1 MRVFLIAFGALA
13 LVVGGMVMAV
23 NSVTEDLGRELA
35 AKVQP
40 SGDQVV
46 AFLRETNLLTMMA
59 GGSGW
64 QQGMQWPVTIKVVDA
79 EGLPVSAAEV
89 WIEPA
94 SLATQGVW
102 AGVDMVIA
110 RIPAAAVH
118 LEVLRQPGTAF
129 RHSQGPRGQTDEDG
143 SATLLCGAGAVRVAC
158 AQGSGRIGESIAL
171 TRGASG
177 AGLELRLRVRDGVT
191 RRGRLRTQD
200 GRAVEG
206 YVRATWR
213 RGARAWF
220 GDVVRTDA
228 AGGFEL
234 LVHPEA
240 DHITSWLATGLVM
253 EHAVAPGPADIELEV
268 PRLDRPVEV
277 RVRDAEGQPVAAAIV
292 SLGLAEAGAS
302 VVAECDASGTARV
315 HVSTGLLR
323 FARAESV
330 VHAPAE
336 RAFPAGDVIELAFPP
351 KGVVTGFVRNGAT
364 GEPVADAVVVVR
376 PDASVR
382 DIEAWGRLLVRSDR
396 DGSYRLEGVPLGRH
410 LLEVS
415 HRDFVHEDVMRAL
428 FTRAASPPASCCV
441 DVVDGRAPVTCDLS
455 LVPGVVVGG
464 QVAPMPEASPRVY
477 ITTDALLAAEDRIRM
492 WGFHTGWAGPA
503 RGMGEV
509 RRNLGRA
516 ASDEHYEVH
525 LLPDISV
532 RLGCAG
538 MVYVGPFAA
547 PWTPGEVPAGSP
559 PLLDVVLGAQV
570 VGIVA
575 RPDGT
580 RVEGARLDVVE
591 AGGGEWVHAACG
603 TNRTSVDGAFWIG
616 WLPPGPA
623 VVRISVPGEPPV
635 ERDIAPLG
643 DSEIRDGVE
652 LIVPDP

>member
-13 LVVGGMVMAV
+13 LLVGGMVMAV

-40 SGDQVV
+40 SGDQAV
-46 AFLRETNLLTMMA
+46 AFLREANLLTMV
-59 GGSGW
+59 GGAFSF
-64 QQGMQWPVTIKVVDA
+64 QQGMQWQATVTVVDV
-79 EGLPVSAAEV
+79 EGHPVPGADV
-89 WIEPA
+89 WIEHPA
-94 SLATQGVW
+94 IAERGVW
-102 AGVDMVIA
+102 AVTDRLGGRVPAGV
-110 RIPAAAVH
+110 VH
-118 LEVLRQPGTAF
+118 LEVPRRQGAVFTHLSGPEAQTNAAGVAEL
-129 RHSQGPRGQTDEDG
+129 QGGP
-143 SATLLCGAGAVRVAC
+143 GAVRVAC
-158 AQGSGRIGESIAL
+158 AASGGRVGESIAL
-171 TRGASG
+171 THDASG
-177 AGLELRLRVRDGVT
+177 GGLDFRLRVRDGVT
-191 RRGRLRTQD
+191 RRGRLRTED

-206 YVRATWR
+206 FVRATWR
-213 RGARAWF
+213 RGDRAWF
-220 GDVVRTDA
+220 GDVVQTDA

-240 DHITSWLATGLVM
+240 DHITSWLASGLVM
-253 EHAVAPGPADIELEV
+253 DHAVAPGPADIELEV
-268 PRLDRPVEV
+268 PRLDRHVEV
-277 RVRDAEGQPVAAAIV
+277 RVRDADGQPVAAAIV

-302 VVAECDASGTARV
+302 VVAACDGSGIARV

-336 RAFPAGDVIELAFPP
+336 RAFPAGDGIELAFPP
-351 KGVVTGFVRNGAT
+351 QGVVTGVVRNGAT

-376 PDASVR
+376 PDASVH

-396 DGSYRLEGVPLGRH
+396 EGRYRLEGVPLGRH
-410 LLEVS
+410 LLDVS

-428 FTRAASPPASCCV
+428 LTRAASPPASSCV
-441 DVVDGRAPVTCDLS
+441 DVVDGRTPVTCDLS
-455 LVPGVVVGG
+455 LVPGVVVRG
-464 QVAPMPEASPRVY
+464 QVTPMEDASPCVY

-492 WGFHTGWAGPA
+492 WGFHAGWAGPA
-503 RGMGEV
+503 RGMGEI
-509 RRNLGRA
+509 RRNLGQA
-516 ASDEHYEVH
+516 GSDEHYEVH

-547 PWTPGEVPAGSP
+547 PWTPAEVPAGSP